1 MKYKLKKIYSTLIAS
16 LLLGTPGLSTANA
29 DKTAYENKVFATVN
43 NEIISTQT
51 YLSAVR
57 AGGRQRFYHGKVP
70 EQEII
75 DFRQEVGEKLI
86 DERLLHQE
94 AIKRNISADNN
105 WVNNEFEKI
114 KRQYSSSPQW
124 AEGGDE
130 LTNELISRLEERSR
144 INQMD
149 TFLSIV
155 PEPTEDELLNYYK
168 SSPKTFTS
176 PEQFKV
182 STILLAVD
190 PWQPKDVWDTTTQ
203 KAETIHEK
211 LQSGL
216 DFDSFA
222 AEYPPKANQQPDY
235 IHRGM
240 LGESAQ
246 EAIDNLQPGQF
257 TGVVTLLEGIA
268 IFRLDDR
275 INAKLNPFDQ
285 VRERAIALWKRDRTE
300 STREAAVQLLRDAA
314 DIQLDESNYQLV
326 STGATNKTNSK
337 TN

>member
-1 MKYKLKKIYSTLIAS
+1 MKYKLKRVYSILVAT

-57 AGGRQRFYHGKVP
+57 AGGRQRFYHGKAP

-75 DFRQEVGEKLI
+75 DFRQEVGEKLV

-94 AIKRNISADNN
+94 AIRRNISPDSN
-105 WVNNEFEKI
+105 WVNSEFEKI
-114 KRQYSSSPQW
+114 ERQYSSSPQW

-149 TFLSIV
+149 ALLSIV
-155 PEPTEDELLNYYK
+155 QEPTEDELLVYYK
-168 SSPKTFTS
+168 SSPETFTS

-182 STILLAVD
+182 STILLPVE
-190 PWQPKDVWDTTTQ
+190 PWQPKNVWDTTTQ
-203 KAETIHEK
+203 NAESIHEK
-211 LQSGL
+211 LLSGV

-222 AEYPPKANQQPDY
+222 AEYSPKANQQPDY

-246 EAIDNLQPGQF
+246 EAIDKLQPGQF
-257 TGVVTLLEGIA
+257 TDVVRLLEGIA
-268 IFRLDDR
+268 IFRLDDK
-275 INAKLNPFDQ
+275 ITAKLNPLDV

-300 STREAAVQLLRDAA
+300 STREAAIQLLRDAA

-326 STGATNKTNSK
+326 STGATKKTDSK